1 MASTKIGILLMS
13 KHIVY
18 GNGESRPRKPIVG
31 GDFITWGC
39 NAIYRD
45 FALDNLVSV
54 DYNMQQEIYES
65 GYAIRN
71 KCWFSDWSIRP
82 DFDVDVMKMG
92 WSDSEIYET
101 TKLSRSNSSK
111 MQFLTDC
118 VVQGKTQ
125 DTVEAN
131 IQEAKIYNPDIDI
144 EDLRRKAEKD
154 VGLYVTW
161 VDEYNDQVINIDYP
175 KGWSAGNTALYLAC
189 KSGAEEVYMLGF
201 DGNEY
206 SKPLNNIYK
215 GTKNYL
221 PADSRGFNTINWKNQ
236 FRMLQRDFPKVKFFK
251 RVGTTLTYEE
261 IK

>member
-1 MASTKIGILLMS
+1 MN

-18 GNGESRPRKPIVG
+18 GNGESRPKQPIVG
-31 GDFITWGC
+31 GEFITWGC

-45 FALDNLVSV
+45 FAVDNLVSV
-54 DYNMQQEIYES
+54 DYAMQQEIYES
-65 GYAIRN
+65 EYPMNN
-71 KCWFSDWSIRP
+71 KCWFSDWELLPP
-82 DFDVDVMKMG
+82 DFNVSMMLAGNKDPVHQTWQGNRK
-92 WSDSEIYET
+92 S
-101 TKLSRSNSSK
+101 
-111 MQFLTDC
+111 C

-125 DTVEAN
+125 DTAEAN

-154 VGLYVTW
+154 VGMYITW

-189 KSGAEEVYMLGF
+189 KNGAEEVYMCGF
-201 DGNEY
+201 DGTEY

-221 PADSRGFNTINWKNQ
+221 PADSRGFNTINWDNQ
-236 FRMLQRDFPKVKFFK
+236 FRMLQRDFPKVKFIK
-251 RVGTTLTYEE
+251 VGTELTYEKLYNN
-261 IK
+261 IR